1 MRLSGAVLWLH
12 VLCGVSWVG
21 AAASFVLATAALAGQ
36 SQERRD
42 FAVRV
47 APRLNR
53 LCLSCAVLLPL
64 TGVANLAFA
73 AEQHGGTLPPE
84 FIGIVSVKLGLY
96 ALMAWMLWRAM
107 ERTATVSR
115 LPSATVN
122 EDDDGAATLRGLIR
136 LYSLIVAA
144 GAVALLMGLWLAGIS

>member
-1 MRLSGAVLWLH
+1 VRLSGAILWLH

-21 AAASFVLATAALAGQ
+21 AAASFVLALVALAGQ
-36 SQERRD
+36 EYERRD

-53 LCLSCAVLLPL
+53 LCLSCAILLPL

-107 ERTATVSR
+107 ERAAVISR
-115 LPSATVN
+115 VPPGASDQ
-122 EDDDGAATLRGLIR
+122 DDHAATLRGLVR
-136 LYSLIVAA
+136 LYGLMIAA
-144 GAVALLMGLWLAGIS
+144 GAVALLMGLWLAGVS

>member
-12 VLCGVSWVG
+12 VLCGASWVG
-21 AAASFVLATAALAGQ
+21 AAATFVLAAAALAGQ

-53 LCLSCAVLLPL
+53 LCLGCAILLPL

-73 AEQHGGTLPPE
+73 AEQHGGTLPPG

-96 ALMAWMLWRAM
+96 AAMAWMLWQAM
-107 ERTATVSR
+107 ERAAAIRRV
-115 LPSATVN
+115 PSATVN
-122 EDDDGAATLRGLIR
+122 EDDDATLRGLVR
-136 LYSLIVAA
+136 LYGLMVAA
-144 GAVALLMGLWLAGIS
+144 GGIALLMGLWLAGVD

>member
-1 MRLSGAVLWLH
+1 VRLSGAVLWLH

-21 AAASFVLATAALAGQ
+21 AAASFVLAISALGSQ

-42 FAVRV
+42 FTLRV

-53 LCLSCAVLLPL
+53 LCLGCAGLILL

-84 FIGIVSVKLGLY
+84 FVGIVSVKLGLY

-107 ERTATVSR
+107 ERAAAISR
-115 LPSATVN
+115 VPAADEN
-122 EDDDGAATLRGLIR
+122 DGAATLRSLVR
-136 LYSLIVAA
+136 LYGLMVAA
-144 GAVALLMGLWLAGIS
+144 GGVALLMGLWLAGVS